1 MNIPVAEET
10 LFSFLFLRIP
20 LLIFFSI
27 ATLAVQALRSKLYG
41 YRFYRPFLINIILAW
56 IPFALSI
63 VAHLTF
69 LHNSYSPSIW
79 TVGSLIIWFFF
90 FPNTIYLITEVH
102 HFQIETKVPLW
113 FDTVAILLI
122 VLNGV
127 LLGSF
132 SLLII
137 HFFLDIYLSAEM
149 AWLALIAYVFVA
161 NIGIY
166 IGRYLRFNS
175 WDVVKRPDA
184 LMRAIFEQLGSKKS
198 FGVLMLY
205 ASMFSLFIIAFYLFI
220 WLSYVN
226 LYQLALAL
234 SLG

>member
-1 MNIPVAEET
+1 MDIPVAEET
-10 LFSFLFLRIP
+10 LFAFLFLRIP

-27 ATLAVQALRSKLYG
+27 ATLAIQMLRAKLYG
-41 YRFYRPFLINIILAW
+41 YRFYRPFLVNIILAW

-63 VAHLTF
+63 VAHVTF
-69 LHNSYSPSIW
+69 LANNYSPSVW

-90 FPNTIYLITEVH
+90 FPNAIYLITEVH
-102 HFQIETKVPLW
+102 HFQIETDVPLW

-122 VLNGV
+122 VLNGM
-127 LLGSF
+127 LLASF

-137 HFFLDIYLSAEM
+137 HFFLRIYLSGGM
-149 AWLALIAYVFVA
+149 AWLALIAYVFIA

-175 WDVVKRPDA
+175 WDVVKRPGA
-184 LMRAIFEQLGSKKS
+184 LIHAIFEQLGSKKA

-205 ASMFSLFIIAFYLFI
+205 ASMFTLFVIAFYLFI
-220 WLSYVN
+220 WLSYTN
-226 LYQLALAL
+226 LYQLALAQTT
-234 SLG
+234 G